1 MRMSSSRRPKQALKK
16 GKDMRDV
23 VIVSAVRTAIGSFG
37 GMFANVNA
45 VELGVTVVKAAIA
58 KAGISAA
65 AVDQVILGNVLAA
78 GQGQNIARQIQI
90 KAGIPQESTAY
101 TVSKVCGSGLKAV
114 TIGMQAI
121 QTGESDIVIVG
132 GTESMSTAAY
142 ITDSNRWGQKFGH
155 GHVKD
160 TILSDGL
167 TDAFSDIHMGITAE
181 NLADKFSISREE
193 QDNYALQSQQRTQSA
208 IKASR
213 FNDEIAPHTIA
224 TRKGDIVC
232 DKDEFPRASS
242 TLEALSRLT
251 PAFKKEGSVTAGNA
265 SGINDGAAALVL
277 MSAEKAQALGLTPLA
292 TILSH
297 ASAGVDPNIMGYGPV
312 PAVQKALIKA
322 GLKVQ
327 DLDLIEA
334 NEAFAAQALSVI
346 KSLSLDPEKTN
357 VNGGAISLGHPIG
370 ASGARILV
378 TLLHELAKR
387 EARYGLATLCIGGG
401 QGTAL
406 IVERS

>member
-1 MRMSSSRRPKQALKK
+1 MK
-16 GKDMRDV
+16 DV

-37 GMFANVNA
+37 GMFVNVNA

-142 ITDSNRWGQKFGH
+142 INDSNRWGKKFGH
-155 GHVKD
+155 GDVKD

-208 IKASR
+208 INASR
-213 FNDEIAPHTIA
+213 FDDEIVPHIIA

-242 TLEALSRLT
+242 TLEALNRLN
-251 PAFKKEGSVTAGNA
+251 PAFKKDGSVTAGNA

-277 MSAEKAQALGLTPLA
+277 MSAEKAQTLGLTPLA

-297 ASAGVDPNIMGYGPV
+297 ASAGVDPSIMGYGPV
-312 PAVQKALIKA
+312 PASEKALIKA
-322 GLKVQ
+322 GITVQ

-334 NEAFAAQALSVI
+334 NEAFAAQALSVM
-346 KSLSLDPEKTN
+346 KALNFDPEKTN

-378 TLLHELAKR
+378 TLLHELKKR

-406 IVERS
+406 IVERT

>member
-1 MRMSSSRRPKQALKK
+1 MK
-16 GKDMRDV
+16 DV
-23 VIVSAVRTAIGSFG
+23 VIVSAIRTAIGSFG

-45 VELGVTVVKAAIA
+45 VELGTTAVQGAIA
-58 KAGISAA
+58 KAGIKAEL
-65 AVDQVILGNVLAA
+65 VEQVILGNVLAA
-78 GQGQNIARQIQI
+78 GHGQNIARQIQI

-121 QTGESDIVIVG
+121 QTGESEIIVVG

-142 ITDSNRWGQKFGH
+142 ISENSRWGNKFGH
-155 GHVKD
+155 AQMTD

-167 TDAFSDIHMGITAE
+167 TDAFTDIHMGITAE
-181 NLADKFSISREE
+181 NLADKFSLTRED
-193 QDNYALQSQQRTQSA
+193 QDNYALQSQQRTQGA
-208 IKASR
+208 IADSK
-213 FNDEIAPHTIA
+213 FINEIVPHIIS
-224 TRKGDIVC
+224 TRKGETIC
-232 DKDEFPRASS
+232 DRDEFPRANTSLAG
-242 TLEALSRLT
+242 LEKLR
-251 PAFKKEGSVTAGNA
+251 PAFKKDGTVTAGNA

-277 MSAEKAQALGLTPLA
+277 MSSEKAQQLGLKPLA
-292 TILSH
+292 KILSH

-312 PAVQKALIKA
+312 PATQKALIKA
-322 GLKVQ
+322 NLSVQ

-334 NEAFAAQALSVI
+334 NEAFAAQALSVM
-346 KSLSLDPEKTN
+346 KGLNLDPEKTN

-378 TLLHELAKR
+378 SLLHELDKR
-387 EARYGLATLCIGGG
+387 DASYGLATLCIGGG

-406 IVERS
+406 IVER

>member
-1 MRMSSSRRPKQALKK
+1 MK
-16 GKDMRDV
+16 DV

-45 VELGVTVVKAAIA
+45 VQLGVTAVKGAIT
-58 KAGISAA
+58 KAGIKPQQ
-65 AVDQVILGNVLAA
+65 VEQVILGNVLAA
-78 GQGQNIARQIQI
+78 GHGQNIARQIQI
-90 KAGIPQESTAY
+90 NAGIPQQSTAY

-114 TIGMQAI
+114 TIGVQSI
-121 QTGESDIVIVG
+121 QTGESEIIIVG

-142 ITDSNRWGQKFGH
+142 VAENNRWGNKFGH
-155 GHVKD
+155 SQITD

-181 NLADKFSISREE
+181 NLAEKFSLSRED
-193 QDNYALQSQQRTQSA
+193 QDNYALQSQQRTQTA
-208 IKASR
+208 IENSR
-213 FNDEIAPHTIA
+213 FDDEIVPHIIT

-232 DKDEFPRASS
+232 DKDEFPRANTNSEG
-242 TLEALSRLT
+242 LAKLRA
-251 PAFKKEGSVTAGNA
+251 AFKKEGTVTAGNS

-277 MSAEKAQALGLTPLA
+277 MSADKAKALGLTPLA
-292 TILSH
+292 KIVSH

-312 PAVQKALIKA
+312 PAVEKALLNANLQI
-322 GLKVQ
+322 Q
-327 DLDLIEA
+327 DLDVIEA

-346 KSLSLDPEKTN
+346 KALELNPEKTN

-378 TLLHELAKR
+378 TLLHELEKR

>member
-1 MRMSSSRRPKQALKK
+1 MKK
-16 GKDMRDV
+16 V

-37 GMFANVNA
+37 GMFVNVNA
-45 VELGVTVVKAAIA
+45 VDLGVTVVKAAILR
-58 KAGISAA
+58 AGISAE
-65 AVDQVILGNVLAA
+65 AVDQVILGNVLSA

-121 QTGESDIVIVG
+121 QTGESEIVVVG

-142 ITDSNRWGQKFGH
+142 INDSHRWGQKFGH
-155 GHVKD
+155 GDAKD

-208 IKASR
+208 INTSR
-213 FNDEIAPHTIA
+213 FDDEIVAHTIA
-224 TRKGDIVC
+224 ARKGDIVC

-242 TLEALSRLT
+242 TLEALSRLN
-251 PAFKKEGSVTAGNA
+251 PAFKKDGSVTAGNA

-277 MSAEKAQALGLTPLA
+277 MSEEKANALGLTPLA

-312 PAVQKALIKA
+312 PASEKALIKA
-322 GLKVQ
+322 GITVQ

-334 NEAFAAQALSVI
+334 NEAFAAQALSVM
-346 KSLSLDPEKTN
+346 KALNFDPEKTN

-378 TLLHELAKR
+378 TLLHELKKR

-406 IVERS
+406 VVERT

>member
-1 MRMSSSRRPKQALKK
+1 MK
-16 GKDMRDV
+16 DV

-45 VELGVTVVKAAIA
+45 VDLGVTAVTGAIT
-58 KAGISAA
+58 KAGIKPEQ
-65 AVDQVILGNVLAA
+65 VEQVILGNVLAA
-78 GQGQNIARQIQI
+78 GHGQNIARQIQI
-90 KAGIPQESTAY
+90 KSAIPQQSTAY

-114 TIGMQAI
+114 TIGVQSI
-121 QTGESDIVIVG
+121 QTGESDIIIVG

-142 ITDSNRWGQKFGH
+142 VTENNRWGNKFGH
-155 GHVKD
+155 SQVTD

-181 NLADKFSISREE
+181 NLAEKFSLSREQ
-193 QDNYALQSQQRTQSA
+193 QDNYALQSQQRTQAA
-208 IKASR
+208 IKNHQ
-213 FNDEIAPHTIA
+213 FDNEIIPHTIT
-224 TRKGDIVC
+224 TRKGNIVC
-232 DKDEFPRASS
+232 DKDEFPRANTS
-242 TLEALSRLT
+242 LAGLAKLRA
-251 PAFKKEGSVTAGNA
+251 AFKKEGAVTAGNS

-277 MSAEKAQALGLTPLA
+277 MSADKAKALGLTPLA
-292 TILSH
+292 KILSH

-312 PAVQKALIKA
+312 PAVQKALQNANLQI
-322 GLKVQ
+322 Q

-334 NEAFAAQALSVI
+334 NEAFAAQALAVI
-346 KSLSLDPEKTN
+346 KALKLNPEKTN

-378 TLLHELAKR
+378 TLLHQLEKKQ
-387 EARYGLATLCIGGG
+387 ARYGLATLCIGGG

>member
-1 MRMSSSRRPKQALKK
+1 MK
-16 GKDMRDV
+16 DV

-45 VELGVTVVKAAIA
+45 VDLGVTAVTGAIT
-58 KAGISAA
+58 KAGIKPEQ
-65 AVDQVILGNVLAA
+65 VEQVILGNVLAA
-78 GQGQNIARQIQI
+78 GHGQNIARQIQI
-90 KAGIPQESTAY
+90 KAGIPQQSTAY

-114 TIGMQAI
+114 TIGVQSI
-121 QTGESDIVIVG
+121 QTGESDIIIVG

-142 ITDSNRWGQKFGH
+142 VTENNRWGSKFGH
-155 GHVKD
+155 SQVTD

-181 NLADKFSISREE
+181 NLAEKFSLSREE
-193 QDNYALQSQQRTQSA
+193 QDNYALQSQQRTQAA
-208 IKASR
+208 IKNHQ
-213 FNDEIAPHTIA
+213 FDNEIIPHTIT

-232 DKDEFPRASS
+232 DKDEFPRANTSLAGLAKLR
-242 TLEALSRLT
+242 T
-251 PAFKKEGSVTAGNA
+251 AFKKEGTVTAGNS

-277 MSAEKAQALGLTPLA
+277 MSADKAKALGLTPLA
-292 TILSH
+292 KILSH
-297 ASAGVDPNIMGYGPV
+297 ASAGVDPSIMGYGPV
-312 PAVQKALIKA
+312 PAVQKALLNANLQI
-322 GLKVQ
+322 Q
-327 DLDLIEA
+327 DLDVIEA

-346 KSLSLDPEKTN
+346 KALKLTPEKTN

-378 TLLHELAKR
+378 TLLHQLEKQQ
-387 EARYGLATLCIGGG
+387 ARYGLATLCIGGG

>member
-1 MRMSSSRRPKQALKK
+1 MK
-16 GKDMRDV
+16 DV

-45 VELGVTVVKAAIA
+45 VELGITAVKGAIT
-58 KAGISAA
+58 KAGIKAEQ
-65 AVDQVILGNVLAA
+65 VEQVILGNVLAA
-78 GQGQNIARQIQI
+78 GHGQNIARQIQI
-90 KAGIPQESTAY
+90 KAGIPQQSTAY

-114 TIGMQAI
+114 TIGVQAI
-121 QTGESDIVIVG
+121 QTGESEIIIVG
-132 GTESMSTAAY
+132 GTESMSSAAY
-142 ITDSNRWGQKFGH
+142 TIENNRWGNKFGH
-155 GHVKD
+155 AQVTD

-181 NLADKFSISREE
+181 NLAEKFSLSRED
-193 QDNYALQSQQRTQSA
+193 QDNYALQSQQRTQAA
-208 IKASR
+208 IKNSR
-213 FNDEIAPHTIA
+213 FDDEIVPHTI
-224 TRKGDIVC
+224 TSRKGDTVC
-232 DKDEFPRASS
+232 DKDEFPRANTNSEG
-242 TLEALSRLT
+242 LAKLRA
-251 PAFKKEGSVTAGNA
+251 AFKKEGTVTAGNS

-277 MSAEKAQALGLTPLA
+277 MSADKAKALGLTPLA
-292 TILSH
+292 KIVSH

-312 PAVQKALIKA
+312 PAVQKALLNANLQI
-322 GLKVQ
+322 Q
-327 DLDLIEA
+327 DVDVIEA

-346 KSLSLDPEKTN
+346 KALELNPEKTN

-378 TLLHELAKR
+378 TLLHELEKR

>member
-1 MRMSSSRRPKQALKK
+1 MK
-16 GKDMRDV
+16 DV

-45 VELGVTVVKAAIA
+45 VELGVTAVKGAIA
-58 KAGISAA
+58 KAGIKPAL
-65 AVDQVILGNVLAA
+65 VDQVILGNVLAA
-78 GQGQNIARQIQI
+78 GHGQNIARQIQI

-121 QTGESDIVIVG
+121 QTGESDVVIVG

-142 ITDSNRWGQKFGH
+142 VSDKSRWGSKFGH
-155 GHVKD
+155 THMTD

-181 NLADKFSISREE
+181 NLAEKFSLSREA
-193 QDNYALQSQQRTQSA
+193 QDNYALQSQQRTQTA
-208 IKASR
+208 IETAK
-213 FNDEIAPHTIA
+213 FDNEIIPHIIT
-224 TRKGDIVC
+224 TRKGDITYN
-232 DKDEFPRASS
+232 KDEFPRAS
-242 TLEALSRLT
+242 TNLAALARLK
-251 PAFKKEGSVTAGNA
+251 PAFKKDGTVTAGNA
-265 SGINDGAAALVL
+265 SGINDGAAELVL
-277 MSAEKAQALGLTPLA
+277 MSAEKAHSLGLKPLA
-292 TILSH
+292 KILAH
-297 ASAGVDPNIMGYGPV
+297 ASAGVDPTLMGYGPV
-312 PAVQKALIKA
+312 PATQKALTKA
-322 GLKVQ
+322 KLNIQ

-334 NEAFAAQALSVI
+334 NEAFAAQALSVMQA
-346 KSLSLDPEKTN
+346 LTLDPEKTN

-378 TLLHELAKR
+378 TLLHELEKR
-387 EARYGLATLCIGGG
+387 DARYGLATLCIGGG

-406 IVERS
+406 IVER